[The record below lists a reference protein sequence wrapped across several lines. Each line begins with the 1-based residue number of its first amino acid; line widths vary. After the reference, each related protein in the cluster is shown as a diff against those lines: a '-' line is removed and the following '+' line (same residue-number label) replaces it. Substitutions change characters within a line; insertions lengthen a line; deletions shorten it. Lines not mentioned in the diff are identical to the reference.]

1 MLASFLR
8 KPWLFLL
15 LLPLLTAQSPADL
28 FTKAPPEVDAALR
41 ARIAK
46 FYQAH
51 VDGKPRRA
59 EEIVAEES
67 KDYFYNVRKP
77 QFLSF
82 EISKIEYSKDFTE
95 AKVITLVETYV
106 IVLGFGNKPMKVPV
120 TSLWKIENGQWCWYI
135 TDDLI
140 NTTPFGKLG
149 NPPGG
154 GAPGKAPMPDIKNAP
169 GVATITQQVKADKL
183 VAELKAAESSSDQ
196 ITIHNGMPGTVTLE
210 LRGPTR
216 PGLEI
221 KVDRTEIP
229 AGENAVVSFHF
240 EPVQNVPTR
249 PAHVDVAIQP
259 LNITIPLR
267 VTFK

>member
-8 KPWLFLL
+8 KSSPFLL
-15 LLPLLTAQSPADL
+15 LLPFAMAQNPADL
-28 FTKAPPEVDAALR
+28 FAKAPPEVDAALR

-59 EEIVAEES
+59 EEVVAEES
-67 KDYFYNVRKP
+67 KDYFYNIRKP
-77 QFLSF
+77 QFLGF
-82 EISKIEYSKDFTE
+82 EVSKIEYSKDFTE

-140 NTTPFGKLG
+140 NTTPFGKMG
-149 NPPGG
+149 NPPGSDG
-154 GAPGKAPMPDIKNAP
+154 KNNAPLPDIKNAP
-169 GVATITQQVKADKL
+169 DVAAVSQQVKADKL
-183 VAELKAAESSSDQ
+183 VAELKAGGSSSDQ
-196 ITIHNGMPGTVTLE
+196 ITIHNGMPGAITLA
-210 LRGPTR
+210 LDGPTR

-221 KVDRTEIP
+221 KVDRTEVP
-229 AGENAVVSFHF
+229 AGEKAVVSFHYD
-240 EPVQNVPTR
+240 PRPNVPTR
-249 PAHVDVAIQP
+249 AAHVNVAIQP
-259 LNITIPLR
+259 LNAVITLR
-267 VTFK
+267 VIFK